1 MNYEIYILIAFII
14 VPLGV
19 LFAYYKGYKQNKTE
33 FKASVKTLGKGIFKG
48 LATIGFLIG
57 LNQIYEL
64 IIPINKKNGIEYNSE
79 REKLGI
85 PKIGE
90 NWENRKYQSEQFT
103 TYWWK
108 TEKKDGHFKKI
119 VQYGI
124 LNAKSETDYYR
135 NESKKG
141 TYAWSK
147 YNFGN
152 NTFEYFIEKP
162 NDKNDSITYKG
173 KYKMEKP
180 TILNKINKA
189 EFEKFVIE

>member
-19 LFAYYKGYKQNKTE
+19 LFAYYKDYKQNKTE

-64 IIPINKKNGIEYNSE
+64 IIPINKKNRIEYNSE